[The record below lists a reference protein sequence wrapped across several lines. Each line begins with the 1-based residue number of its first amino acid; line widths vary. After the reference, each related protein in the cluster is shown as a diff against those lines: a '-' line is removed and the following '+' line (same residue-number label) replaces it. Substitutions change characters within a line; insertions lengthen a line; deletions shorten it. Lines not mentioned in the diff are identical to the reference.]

1 MSDASRDEALGFKET
16 LAAGRFAITAEVTPP
31 VSCDPTDLLRLAAP
45 LRGLVD
51 AVNVT
56 DNPGARTHLGA
67 LVSAALLN
75 QNGIEAILQVTC
87 RDRNRIAIES
97 DLLSAAALGL
107 RNLLILRGDDPAA
120 RNQTDVK
127 AVFELDTR
135 SLTATA
141 RTLRDR
147 GELASGQKV
156 GGRAEF
162 FLGVADIPIDPPPS
176 FVPEGLKAKMAAGAQ
191 FVQTQFCMDIDI
203 VRRYIARLSEH
214 GITQQLFVLIGVAP
228 LRSARSARWMREHL
242 FGTIIPERFVE
253 RLEQASDPA
262 AEGRRIC
269 VELLGE
275 LAQVPGVAGAHVM
288 APNNE
293 AALAEVLSEA
303 GSLRL
308 RPVSQAPT
316 SGV

>member
-1 MSDASRDEALGFKET
+1 MSEASRAEVLGFREAL
-16 LAAGRFAITAEVTPP
+16 AARRFVITAEVTPP
-31 VSCDPTDLLRLAAP
+31 VSCDPADLLRLALP

-67 LVSAALLN
+67 LTSAALIN
-75 QNGIEAILQVTC
+75 QNGVEAILQVTC

-120 RNQTDVK
+120 RNQADVK
-127 AVFELDTR
+127 PVFELDTR
-135 SLTATA
+135 SLITTAC
-141 RTLRDR
+141 TLRDR
-147 GELASGQKV
+147 GEFASGQKV

-162 FLGVADIPIDPPPS
+162 FLGVADMPIDPPPG
-176 FVPEGLKAKMAAGAQ
+176 FIPDGLKAKMAAGAQ
-191 FVQTQFCMDIDI
+191 FVQTQFCMDVDI
-203 VRRYIARLSEH
+203 VKRYVACLSEH
-214 GITQQLFVLIGVAP
+214 GIAQRLFVLIGIAP

-242 FGTIIPERFVE
+242 FGTIIPEPLVE
-253 RLEQASDPA
+253 RLERASDPA

-269 VELLGE
+269 VELLE
-275 LAQVPGVAGAHVM
+275 QLAQLPGIAGAHVM

-293 AALAEVLSEA
+293 AALVEVLEEA
-303 GSLRL
+303 RSLRL
-308 RPVSQAPT
+308 PSGSQGEP
-316 SGV
+316 S